1 MSLPVLYVHVADDGG
16 ILAVDSPA
24 GRSRWVRLLDLEQ
37 MLAQLRD
44 AEGSV
49 LVSSERGSPVAAPAL
64 GVIANAGMQV
74 VRSPEVHPDARRDGG
89 ATSLMALSYAGAD
102 QLVADLVQRGA
113 DLGACD
119 DDGFTALMYAAK
131 AGHGH
136 VAGLLVQAGADVNQR
151 DREGS
156 TPLMFAAQHG
166 HLDVVKKLLAAGA
179 DVAAR
184 RRDGLTAYDF
194 ATRNGHP
201 RAASV
206 IMSAG
211 SPQT

>member
-1 MSLPVLYVHVADDGG
+1 VNVPVLYVHVADDGG
-16 ILAVDSPA
+16 ILAVDSPT
-24 GRSRWVRLLDLEQ
+24 GRSRWVRLLELEQ

-44 AEGSV
+44 AGGSV
-49 LVSSERGSPVAAPAL
+49 LVSCERGSVIAAPVLAMI
-64 GVIANAGMQV
+64 GNAGMQV
-74 VRSPEVHPDARRDGG
+74 VGSPEVHPDARRGGG
-89 ATSLMALSYAGAD
+89 ATSLMVLSYAGAD

-113 DLGACD
+113 DLEACD

-136 VAGLLVQAGADVNQR
+136 VVGLLVRAGADVNRR

-166 HLDVVKKLLAAGA
+166 HLGVVKTLLAAGA
-179 DVAAR
+179 DVAAS

-194 ATRNGHP
+194 AARNGHP

-211 SPQT
+211 GLRA